1 MKKTILILFLLFQ
14 ITAFSQAFDLF
25 NCDGI
30 TVFDLTANETQL
42 IGTQNPNDI
51 VISYH
56 ESLAEAQNNTNTI
69 STPTSYTAISS
80 TETKYARVENV
91 VTSNVS
97 VESFQI
103 YVIETIVIASSII
116 SNDCIDGANVVIILS
131 GGNPDLPFSYTI
143 NSGPNMNIV
152 GNPAEI
158 TLTGVNQPNIQI
170 GVFLGTC
177 SKTETIIIPPLI
189 PINTSLS
196 IDQPFCNGD
205 VAAITVTATGGS
217 APYQYSMDGGASF
230 QTSNVFTS
238 IPPGM
243 YTIFVMDSNG
253 CTDSQSIVIESP
265 LPITANL
272 VASGNTIAVNNVTGG
287 TPPYQYSISSNP
299 TVTSSNNVFTNLSS
313 GNYCVQVFDSYGCF
327 FETCITIEVVLD
339 LQINGAYVDYNN
351 DGFVNIGDIINYD
364 FTVINNETLD
374 ATNITLDSFGLSS
387 NGGTITTLNGGASD
401 TSTFLASYVLTQND
415 INNGSVANN
424 FQVNGTYDGNPTAT
438 LVTNTTNLSISDG
451 IKLNA
456 FLDTNGNNIQ
466 DNGEQNINIGS
477 FEYQINNGNTVSIV
491 SSTGMHYL
499 YESNPVNTYNL
510 SYVINSANATQ
521 YTLSQN
527 NYANVTVVANS
538 GITTYN
544 FPLTIIPYVD
554 LQVYLN
560 QNGALPRPGF
570 PYTNRITYRNLGN
583 QTISGTVTFTND
595 NVITVTAISEAS
607 AVTTAN
613 GFTYDFTNLLPNET
627 HYIYVTMQ
635 TPTIPTVAL
644 GDVLTNAVAI
654 TIPSG
659 DVNVNNNEAALSQI
673 IVGSYDPNDK
683 TEVHGGKIVHADFS
697 TDDYLTYTIQFENT
711 GTANAVTVKVDDVLD
726 AMLDASTLK
735 MVDASHNYVLE
746 RDGNNLSWK
755 FNGIDLPPSVANT
768 NTGKGYIVFQIKPTA
783 GYAIGD
789 IIPNTANIYFD
800 FNPAII
806 TNTYTTEFIAPLSNQ
821 SFEANSFVVYPNPAK
836 EEVFISIRKNT
847 SNIESLSVTDILGK
861 SILDSKVNSTSTR
874 LDVSHFQKGIYFLKI
889 KANGSESI
897 VKIMKQ

>member
-103 YVIETIVIASSII
+103 YVIEEIVITSVVTSSNCTTGTDLVI
-116 SNDCIDGANVVIILS
+116 SFS
-131 GGNPDLPFSYTI
+131 GGNPDLSFSYSI
-143 NSGPNMNIV
+143 NGGPNMNIV
-152 GNPAEI
+152 GNPA
-158 TLTGVNQPNIQI
+158 NIPLI
-170 GVFLGTC
+170 GLSQSAILVQVFVGEC
-177 SKTETIIIPPLI
+177 SKTETIIIPTL
-189 PINTSLS
+189 NTIVSNIATTS
-196 IDQPFCNGD
+196 IDCVND
-205 VAAITVTATGGS
+205 LATITVTATGGS
-217 APYQYSMDGGASF
+217 APYQYSMDAGIAF
-230 QTSNVFTS
+230 QMSNVFTS
-238 IPPGM
+238 ISPGM

-253 CTDSQSIVIESP
+253 CTVSQSIVIESVI
-265 LPITANL
+265 PITANL
-272 VASGNTIAVNNVTGG
+272 VVSGNTVTVNNVIGG
-287 TPPYQYSISSNP
+287 IPPYFFTLDGIPSQLGVP
-299 TVTSSNNVFTNLSS
+299 EFTNVPA
-313 GNYCVQVFDSYGCF
+313 GVHCVEVSDGFGCVFQD
-327 FETCITIEVVLD
+327 CITIEAVLD
-339 LQINGAYVDYNN
+339 LQINDTYVDYNN
-351 DGFVNIGDIINYD
+351 DGFVNIGDVINYD
-364 FTVINNETLD
+364 FTVTNNETLD
-374 ATNITLDSFGLSS
+374 ATNITLDSFGLSN

-401 TSTFLASYVLTQND
+401 TSTFSASYVLTQND

-456 FLDTNGNNIQ
+456 FLDANGNNIQ

-527 NYANVTVVANS
+527 NYANVTVAANS

-560 QNGALPRPGF
+560 QNGELPRPGF
-570 PYTNRITYRNLGN
+570 PYINRITYRNLGN

-595 NVITVTAISEAS
+595 NVVTVTTVSEAS
-607 AVTTAN
+607 AVTIAN

-627 HYIYVTMQ
+627 RYIYVTMQ
-635 TPTIPTVAL
+635 TPTIPTVTL

-659 DVNVNNNEAALSQI
+659 DVNVNNNEATLSQI

-836 EEVFISIRKNT
+836 EEVFISVRKNT

>member
-1 MKKTILILFLLFQ
+1 MKKLLLILFLLFQ
-14 ITAFSQAFDLF
+14 ITAFSQVFDLF

-56 ESLAEAQNNTNTI
+56 ESLAEAQNNTNII

-91 VTSNVS
+91 ITSNVS
-97 VESFQI
+97 IESFQI
-103 YVIETIVIASSII
+103 YVIEEIVVTSVVTSS
-116 SNDCIDGANVVIILS
+116 SCTTGTDLVITFS
-131 GGNPDLPFSYTI
+131 GGNPDLPFSYSI
-143 NSGPNMNIV
+143 NGGPNANIV
-152 GNPAEI
+152 GNPA
-158 TLTGVNQPNIQI
+158 NIPLFGLSQSAI
-170 GVFLGTC
+170 LVQVFVGAC

-189 PINTSLS
+189 PISAS
-196 IDQPFCNGD
+196 IFIDQPICNGD
-205 VAAITVTATGGS
+205 LATITVTATGGS
-217 APYQYSMDGGASF
+217 APYQYSMDGGATF
-230 QTSNVFTS
+230 QTSNVFIGIS
-238 IPPGM
+238 PGV
-243 YTIFVMDSNG
+243 YTILVMDLNG
-253 CTDSQSIVIESP
+253 CTYSESIVIESV

-272 VASGNTIAVNNVTGG
+272 VVSGNTVTVNNVTGG
-287 TPPYQYSISSNP
+287 TPPYFFTLDGVPSQLGVP
-299 TVTSSNNVFTNLSS
+299 EFTNVPAGLH
-313 GNYCVQVFDSYGCF
+313 CVEVSDGLGCVFQDCL
-327 FETCITIEVVLD
+327 TIEAVLD
-339 LQINGAYVDYNN
+339 LQVNDTYLDFNN
-351 DGFVNIGDIINYD
+351 DGFLNIGDVINYD
-364 FTVINNETLD
+364 FTVTNNETLD
-374 ATNITLDSFGLSS
+374 ATNITLDSFGLSN
-387 NGGTITTLNGGASD
+387 NGGIITTLNGGASD
-401 TSTFLASYVLTQND
+401 TSTFSASYVLTQND

-424 FQVNGTYDGNPTAT
+424 FQVNGTYDGSPTAT
-438 LVTNTTNLSISDG
+438 LVTSTTNLSISDG

-456 FLDTNGNNIQ
+456 FLDANGNNIQ

-477 FEYQINNGNTVSIV
+477 FEYQINNGNTVSII

-527 NYANVTVVANS
+527 NYANVTVAANS

-544 FPLTIIPYVD
+544 FPLTVIPYVD

-570 PYTNRITYRNLGN
+570 PYINRITYRNLGN

-595 NVITVTAISEAS
+595 NVVTVTAISEAS
-607 AVTTAN
+607 AVTTVN

-627 HYIYVTMQ
+627 RYIYVTMQ

-659 DVNVNNNEAALSQI
+659 DVNVNNNEATLSQI

-683 TEVHGGKIVHADFS
+683 TEVHGGKIVYADFS
-697 TDDYLTYTIQFENT
+697 TDDFLTYTIQFENT

-735 MVDASHNYVLE
+735 MLDASHDYILE
-746 RDGNNLSWK
+746 RNGNNLSWK

-768 NTGKGYIVFQIKPTA
+768 DIGKGYIVFQIKPTV
-783 GYAIGD
+783 GYVIGD

-821 SFEANSFVVYPNPAK
+821 TFEANSFVVYPNPAK
-836 EEVFISIRKNT
+836 EEVFISVRKNT

-861 SILDSKVNSTSTR
+861 SILNSKVNSTSTR

-889 KANGSESI
+889 KANESESI